1 MLRVSLP
8 DDAGVL
14 RTPEARQWT
23 APGGVMEIAR
33 TVRRDAEGDGP
44 VVVLEEK
51 VRRRRGLVDA
61 VDYPA
66 LLEAGRLLDHPAERV
81 VLFTDRADP

>member
-1 MLRVSLP
+1 MIRVTLP
-8 DDAGVL
+8 EGARVL
-14 RTPEARQWT
+14 RAPEALHWT
-23 APGGVMEIAR
+23 APGRVLEVTR
-33 TVRRDAEGDGP
+33 SVRRDGQGEGP
-44 VVVLEEK
+44 AVVLEEK
-51 VRRRRGLVDA
+51 VRRRPGLVDA